1 MSFQPPQQPGQPD
14 YGSQPQMPQQ
24 PAGPPPGYQPPP
36 PPPGYQQQPPPPAY
50 QPPPPPPGY
59 QQPPQQGYAPPPPP
73 SGYPPPPQQ
82 PAYPPQGYPQPGY
95 PPAPSGSGMKFDP
108 KSVNNLDWGIFGVA
122 FLAFICSFFSY
133 YTASYRGVDSGSESA
148 WNGFFGWFAVLV
160 ALVSA
165 GLIAMELFAPQ
176 IKLPVPIRLASLIGW
191 AVATLSVILA
201 LVVFPESIPDGL
213 GISTGRGFGYWA
225 DLVLIIAGLV
235 LSVLRLKQ
243 TGGKLPWEKG
253 PAGPPAPGYGGQM
266 PPQGPPP
273 GYPQS

>member
-1 MSFQPPQQPGQPD
+1 
-14 YGSQPQMPQQ
+14 
-24 PAGPPPGYQPPP
+24 
-36 PPPGYQQQPPPPAY
+36 
-50 QPPPPPPGY
+50 
-59 QQPPQQGYAPPPPP
+59 
-73 SGYPPPPQQ
+73 
-82 PAYPPQGYPQPGY
+82 
-95 PPAPSGSGMKFDP
+95 MKFDP

-213 GISTGRGFGYWA
+213 GIDTGRGFGYWA

-235 LSVLRLKQ
+235 LSVLRLKADRRQ
-243 TGGKLPWEKG
+243 AAVGEGPG
-253 PAGPPAPGYGGQM
+253 RPAGARLRPAM

>member
-36 PPPGYQQQPPPPAY
+36 PPPGYQ
-50 QPPPPPPGY
+50 PPPPP
-59 QQPPQQGYAPPPPP
+59 PPQQGYAPPPPP
-73 SGYPPPPQQ
+73 SGYPPPPPPQ
-82 PAYPPQGYPQPGY
+82 PAYPPQGYAQPGY
-95 PPAPSGSGMKFDP
+95 PPAPSGSGVKFDP
-108 KSVNNLDWGIFGVA
+108 KSVNPMDWAIFGVA
-122 FLAFICSFFSY
+122 FLAFIFSFLPY
-133 YTASYRGVDSGSESA
+133 YTVSASFEGISRSDSESA
-148 WNGFFGWFAVLV
+148 WHGFFGWFAIILVL
-160 ALVSA
+160 AAA
-165 GLIAMELFAPQ
+165 GLLAIELFAPQ
-176 IKLPVPIRLASLIGW
+176 LKLPVPIRLSSLIGW

-201 LVVFPESIPDGL
+201 LVVFPEDVPDGL
-213 GISTGRGFGYWA
+213 GIDTGRGFGYWA
-225 DLVLIIAGLV
+225 DLVLIIAGVV